1 MNLLNICQ
9 NILKETKSSNI
20 PISIIGN
27 SEDSATQIFEAIKIS
42 TTELTRNYQWQELV
56 KENNFYGVLNQDSYD
71 LPDDFD
77 RFVDDTFWNITQ
89 GFKIIGPLTAS
100 DWANLKNYMINQ
112 SNVIEYFNIRNN
124 KIYLH
129 LTPISN
135 DNYSYN
141 YISNKIIKDTT
152 GVLKKDWTSDTDSI
166 AIDPYI
172 LRLDATW
179 RFLEMQGRA
188 YAEKQRTAN
197 LAISER
203 VKSNGSRTAIIH
215 QGKVNQGVAVST
227 IKPIIYFNPLTT
239 QYIF

>member
-1 MNLLNICQ
+1 MNNSQ
-9 NILKETKSSNI
+9 SSELKE
-20 PISIIGN
+20 
-27 SEDSATQIFEAIKIS
+27 
-42 TTELTRNYQWQELV
+42 LT
-56 KENNFYGVLNQDSYD
+56 
-71 LPDDFD
+71 D
-77 RFVDDTFWNITQ
+77 RIE
-89 GFKIIGPLTAS
+89 
-100 DWANLKNYMINQ
+100 
-112 SNVIEYFNIRNN
+112 VIERKLDLILLKLDGSVIKNCDKMGTHIDFVNSVYTTV
-124 KIYLH
+124 KVPL
-129 LTPISN
+129 
-135 DNYSYN
+135 N